1 MSAQRTAA
9 FTALLLVISATLLSA
24 MIPGGP
30 VETRDFSHYNPLL
43 LGSFNTFL
51 TLLGLLSYGAAWFV
65 WRRQRW
71 ALICAGLCGV
81 GYFLVYAADLA
92 QLFPQSPLPMPTA
105 LLVMEIAG
113 LLLSLPLM
121 LLPIK
126 LQGAN
131 PQAENSGHLLRP
143 LSRTKAVFLLLS
155 LGVLAL
161 GIIAFATL
169 SAMGY
174 STMH

>member
-92 QLFPQSPLPMPTA
+92 QLFPQSPLPMPGA

-121 LLPIK
+121 ILPLLIK
-126 LQGAN
+126 TDIGPAQKASNLPRLQ
-131 PQAENSGHLLRP
+131 
-143 LSRTKAVFLLLS
+143 VLLS
-155 LGVLAL
+155 VGILSALAL
-161 GIIAFATL
+161 AIITFATV
-169 SAMGY
+169 SAMGQ
-174 STMH
+174 